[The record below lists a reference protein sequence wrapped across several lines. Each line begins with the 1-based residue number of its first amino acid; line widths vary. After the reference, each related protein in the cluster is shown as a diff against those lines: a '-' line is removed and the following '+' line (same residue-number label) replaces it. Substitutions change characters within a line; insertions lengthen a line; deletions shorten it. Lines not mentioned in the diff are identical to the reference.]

1 MHDFVVIPMPLLF
14 STTINISQPA
24 ARPAYRLSGIL
35 PSAKGSLCGPAHRK
49 RGRREAAALP
59 QHILCE
65 DGTSRQPLSG
75 LPHCMNARASA
86 GQQILVPSGT
96 MSSTIITWQPQ
107 ALLVPARS
115 MPSLVT
121 PTILA
126 GFRLAMT
133 IIFLPMSSL
142 GL

>member
-1 MHDFVVIPMPLLF
+1 MHDFIVPPMPLLF

-35 PSAKGSLCGPAHRK
+35 PSAGGTCLRIEKG
-49 RGRREAAALP
+49 AAGKLP
-59 QHILCE
+59 RSHSIYCVK
-65 DGTSRQPLSG
+65 TV
-75 LPHCMNARASA
+75 LPGSPCPA

-133 IIFLPMSSL
+133 IIFLPMSSS